1 MFISFTLQQLGWL
14 SFYQQQVSVGENQQL
29 IFAHIKSQHRYL
41 ITAQRIDQEIFLG
54 IVTK

>member
-14 SFYQQQVSVGENQQL
+14 SFYQQQVSAGENQQL